1 MIFDQVTDR
10 EMQAARILGGA
21 TMAVFLA
28 APIFGRQARTIRVVA
43 AGIYI
48 AVALAVSAYLL
59 L

>member
-21 TMAVFLA
+21 TMVVFLA
-28 APIFGRQARTIRVVA
+28 ARIFPRQARTIRVVV

-48 AVALAVSAYLL
+48 AVALSVSAYLL